1 MKLLLSLIVVL
12 SLSSCN
18 ELTVKPKMNEAESE
32 LLTYAK
38 DNFEPLPYHIID
50 KWKNKDKIDLGR
62 KLYFE
67 TAMSINDKISC
78 NSCHNLDTFGVDNE
92 PTSPGHDGTRGGRNS
107 PTVLN
112 AAIHISQFW
121 DGRAK
126 DVEEQA
132 IGPITNPIE
141 MGMGSDVDALQ
152 KIDTKEYRHLFAQA
166 FPGEKN
172 PFTYKNI
179 GNAIGA
185 FERTLLTQSRF
196 DDYLRGNITVLS
208 YEEKIGLQ
216 RFMNKGC
223 IACHSGAGVGGGAYM
238 KLGLEVP
245 YPTNDKGRFDVT
257 GEEDDM
263 YVFKVPSLRNI
274 TKTGPYL
281 HDGSIKTLDEM
292 IRLMGKHQLGE
303 NLSKDDVF
311 YIKSFLGSLTAKKT
325 NITY

>member
-1 MKLLLSLIVVL
+1 MKLKLVL
-12 SLSSCN
+12 
-18 ELTVKPKMNEAESE
+18 LTVFIVMSVGCDNLKKVPEMNPAEKE

-50 KWKNKDKIDLGR
+50 KWTHADQIALGK

-67 TAMSINDKISC
+67 TALSINNKISC
-78 NSCHNLDTFGVDNE
+78 NSCHRLDNFGVDSE
-92 PTSPGHDGTRGGRNS
+92 PTSPGHEGKRGDRNS

-112 AAIHISQFW
+112 AAIHIAQFW

-141 MGMGSDVDALQ
+141 MGMGSDVDALK
-152 KIDTKEYRHLFAQA
+152 KIDTKEYRQLFAKA
-166 FPGEKN
+166 FPNQKE

-179 GNAIGA
+179 GMAIGA

-196 DDYLRGNITVLS
+196 DDYLRGNITAIS
-208 YEEKIGLQ
+208 YDEKIGLK
-216 RFMNKGC
+216 RFMDKGC
-223 IACHSGAGVGGGAYM
+223 IACHAGVGVGGDTYM

-245 YPTNDKGRFDVT
+245 YPTEDLGRFNVT
-257 GEEDDM
+257 GEEDDKH
-263 YVFKVPSLRNI
+263 VFKVPSLRNVVM
-274 TKTGPYL
+274 TAPYL
-281 HDGSIKTLDEM
+281 HDGSIKTIEQM

-303 NLSKDDVF
+303 NLSNDDVF
-311 YIKSFLGSLTAKKT
+311 YIKSFLGSLTAR
-325 NITY
+325 